1 MTNKQAK
8 QAELYANSALGIY
21 IPQYFA
27 ETVKRDQILYV
38 TEEDWKILEAGP
50 DGPECEFYLET
61 WDTVLNCAETRDG
74 GVLWQ
79 DGDLWIVYAQD
90 AIDLVNDTCESMLEY
105 ETRHGDA
112 GDAYGHLPAE
122 SWTDTDTTNL
132 LESLNEEK
140 RDHSV
145 KDHFAPDSYKPHWQ
159 ILGID
164 PRWQSIDP
172 DTLADIALESF
183 EMQAGSIYG
192 PFDGGITLASYAV
205 QEIEIDLS
213 HLGIGG
219 VTLDFIRESC
229 DAYISGDDLAYVT
242 TDSVWY
248 AVLDVEWFNIN
259 IEQWFER
266 NS

>member
-27 ETVKRDQILYV
+27 QTVKREEILYV
-38 TEEDWKILEAGP
+38 TKEDWFILESGP
-50 DGPECEFYLET
+50 DHEFYWDA

-105 ETRHGDA
+105 ETRHDDA
-112 GDAYGHLPAE
+112 GDNYAYLPAE
-122 SWTDTDTTNL
+122 SWTETDTMNL
-132 LESLNEEK
+132 REQFLRERFETSEYVSGQGWVN
-140 RDHSV
+140 
-145 KDHFAPDSYKPHWQ
+145 YKPQWQ
-159 ILGID
+159 ALGVD

-192 PFDGGITLASYAV
+192 PYDGGITLASYAV

-213 HLGIGG
+213 HLGIDG

-229 DAYISGDDLAYVT
+229 DAYISGNDLAYVT
-242 TDSVWY
+242 TDAVWF
-248 AVLDVEWFNIN
+248 ALLDVEWFNIN